1 MGLAGFL
8 TSYGEGGRRA
18 WGKEVQSS
26 TADRLIIVL
35 GSLLILSKKEREKE
49 REREKGREGG
59 REEKRKEKVN

>member
-49 REREKGREGG
+49 RGRMSE
-59 REEKRKEKVN
+59 